1 MKIFE
6 VQVIPK
12 WTWYAY
18 HSLWH
23 NLLSYW
29 ENPLRLWVMT
39 TTYIQHAYPAI
50 CMDIQT
56 HPNTYS
62 RFLVKTSFYYLHHHQ
77 RHGNS
82 SFFLV
87 YERIILKVCCT
98 ENISILYT
106 TLARDAWIYANKYKD
121 VKTSVVWGCAWGNY
135 ISKLHHTA
143 S

>member
-1 MKIFE
+1 MHTILFDIICIPIGKTLY
-6 VQVIPK
+6 IPK
-12 WTWYAY
+12 ETPYDSESWP
-18 HSLWH
+18 H
-23 NLLSYW
+23 NIH
-29 ENPLRLWVMT
+29 T
-39 TTYIQHAYPAI
+39 AYPAI

-56 HPNTYS
+56 HPYTYS

-87 YERIILKVCCT
+87 CERIILKVCCT